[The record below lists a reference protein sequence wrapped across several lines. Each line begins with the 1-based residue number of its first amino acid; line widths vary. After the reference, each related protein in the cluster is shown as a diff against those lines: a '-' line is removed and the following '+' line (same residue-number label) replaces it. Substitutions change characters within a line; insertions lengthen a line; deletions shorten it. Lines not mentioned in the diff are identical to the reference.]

1 MKNRAAQILALGITL
16 TAVAAV
22 YARTKIMTAD
32 VPFSFHVS
40 SMVMPQ
46 GVYTVSETTDG
57 AIAWIKP
64 IQEQSAKAVATM
76 NVVANHRIQAMLVF
90 HRVGQEYFLAEIW
103 AGDGSTGR
111 ALPPATLEKELTRN
125 GAATSLAVVRVAL
138 HR

>member
-1 MKNRAAQILALGITL
+1 MKNRAAQIVALGITL
-16 TAVAAV
+16 TAVAAIQ
-22 YARTKIMTAD
+22 AQTKIMTAD
-32 VPFSFHVS
+32 VPFSFHVG

-46 GVYTVSETTDG
+46 GVYSVRETTNG

-64 IQEQSAKAVATM
+64 IEEQAAKAITTM
-76 NVVANHRIQAMLVF
+76 NVVGKLRTEPVLVF

-111 ALPPATLEKELTRN
+111 ALPPAPLEKEVTRN